1 MVKRIAGAKTLAEI
15 DATFSPTER
24 AAIRKRINELAL
36 EEMSLAD
43 LRKAQQI
50 TQATLAEKMGVRQA
64 TVSQVE
70 SSTDLYLSTLR
81 KHVEAMGGKLSL
93 TASFKNR
100 PPVALTGFELRNQ
113 KKELPRRKRRI
124 ARSRAGRAA
133 PAA

>member
-1 MVKRIAGAKTLAEI
+1 MVKRVVGAKTLAEI
-15 DATFSPTER
+15 DATFSPAER
-24 AAIRKRINELAL
+24 AAIKKRMNELAL

-43 LRKAQQI
+43 LRKAQRI

-100 PPVALTGFELRNQ
+100 PPIALTGFELRNR
-113 KKELPRRKRRI
+113 KTGLPRKKRRV
-124 ARSRAGRAA
+124 ARSRASRAA
-133 PAA
+133 SAA